1 MEREE
6 GKIVVRTSHHWPHR
20 SVETETSKLGK
31 GEREGMET
39 QDMGGGDR
47 RPGAQRDPSILSGDM
62 ACYDDCEPDTGLTKF
77 LMTQVLFKHS

>member
-39 QDMGGGDR
+39 QDMGGGGQATRCTEGSQHSLR
-47 RPGAQRDPSILSGDM
+47 RYGML
-62 ACYDDCEPDTGLTKF
+62 
-77 LMTQVLFKHS
+77 

>member
-39 QDMGGGDR
+39 QDMGGGT
-47 RPGAQRDPSILSGDM
+47 GDQVHRGIP
-62 ACYDDCEPDTGLTKF
+62 AFSQEIWHA
-77 LMTQVLFKHS
+77 MTTVSQTQD